1 MRTRAYIYATAKGRS
16 DFDEVMYGIIRRW
29 CLIGKFYAP

>member
-1 MRTRAYIYATAKGRS
+1 MRTRPFIYFAAKHRT

-29 CLIGKFYAP
+29 CLIGKFYAA